1 MYSPSLAN
9 TIFSQKGG
17 HFMSFAIFLI
27 IILFLAAIQTVVP
40 FLVKRSVVFG
50 VTIPEQYLNEQ
61 KLKAYKKSYAFIVAL
76 ISFLILAFYLGWVLL
91 NQPGEEKTV
100 LIGMLIEF
108 GIILVSMSL
117 YFYYHGKTTQLKKI
131 NKWNDN
137 LKQVKITDLSI
148 RSQDEMLPW
157 YVYLLPI
164 LITIG
169 LIGYTALNYQILPE
183 QIPTHWGANGKADA
197 FTAKTPV
204 SALSLMLVLLLMQFM
219 FLGIHF
225 GTKNSGIKLS
235 ANATDASR
243 ARQLTLR
250 KYSSWFMFLVSFL
263 VTIMMSFFQ
272 LTTIHPAIFSD
283 SAMFTVPL
291 VFLIVIFA
299 GTIIFA
305 VKVGRAD
312 KQNFGE
318 SDSKVTDLDEDSYW
332 KGGIIYF
339 NKNDP
344 SIFVEKRFGVGW
356 TLNFANP
363 LGYIIVMGPLI
374 LILLIAFWQ

>member
-1 MYSPSLAN
+1 
-9 TIFSQKGG
+9 
-17 HFMSFAIFLI
+17 MSFAIFLI
-27 IILFLAAIQTVVP
+27 IILFLAAIQTAVP

-50 VTIPEQYLNEQ
+50 VTIPEQYLNEP

-76 ISFLILAFYLGWVLL
+76 ISLLIFAFYLGWVLL

-117 YFYYHGKTTQLKKI
+117 YFYYHGKTTQLKKTK
-131 NKWNDN
+131 KWNDN

-197 FTAKTPV
+197 FTNKTPF
-204 SALSLMLVLLLMQFM
+204 SAVSLMFVLLLMQFM

-225 GTKNSGIKLS
+225 GTKSSGIKLS
-235 ANATDASR
+235 AAATDASR

-250 KYSSWFMFLVSFL
+250 KYSSWFMFLITFL
-263 VTIMMSFFQ
+263 LTIMMSFFQ

-291 VFLIVIFA
+291 SFSRYYFSWNHHLCCE
-299 GTIIFA
+299 
-305 VKVGRAD
+305 GRP
-312 KQNFGE
+312 
-318 SDSKVTDLDEDSYW
+318 Y
-332 KGGIIYF
+332 
-339 NKNDP
+339 
-344 SIFVEKRFGVGW
+344 R
-356 TLNFANP
+356 
-363 LGYIIVMGPLI
+363 
-374 LILLIAFWQ
+374 

>member
-1 MYSPSLAN
+1 
-9 TIFSQKGG
+9 
-17 HFMSFAIFLI
+17 MSFAIFLI
-27 IILFLAAIQTVVP
+27 IIFFLAAIQTAVP

-50 VTIPEQYLNEQ
+50 VTIPEQYLNEP

-76 ISFLILAFYLGWVLL
+76 ISLLIFAFYLGWVLL
-91 NQPGEEKTV
+91 NPPGEEKTV
-100 LIGMLIEF
+100 LIGILIEF

-117 YFYYHGKTTQLKKI
+117 YFYYHGKINQLKKAK
-131 NKWNDN
+131 KWNDH

-169 LIGYTALNYQILPE
+169 LIGYTVLNYQILPE

-197 FTAKTPV
+197 FTDKTPV
-204 SALSLMLVLLLMQFM
+204 SAVSLMLVLLLMQLM

-225 GTKNSGIKLS
+225 GTKSSGIKLS

-272 LTTIHPAIFSD
+272 LTTIHPAIFSTFCHVY
-283 SAMFTVPL
+283 SASCFSHCYISWNHHL
-291 VFLIVIFA
+291 C
-299 GTIIFA
+299 
-305 VKVGRAD
+305 
-312 KQNFGE
+312 
-318 SDSKVTDLDEDSYW
+318 Y
-332 KGGIIYF
+332 KGG
-339 NKNDP
+339 P
-344 SIFVEKRFGVGW
+344 CR
-356 TLNFANP
+356 
-363 LGYIIVMGPLI
+363 
-374 LILLIAFWQ
+374 